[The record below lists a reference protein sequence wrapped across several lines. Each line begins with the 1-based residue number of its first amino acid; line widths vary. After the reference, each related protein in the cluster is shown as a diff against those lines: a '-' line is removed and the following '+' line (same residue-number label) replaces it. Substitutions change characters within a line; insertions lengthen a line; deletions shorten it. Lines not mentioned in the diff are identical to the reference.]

1 MSEISTKYGTFKS
14 EGKSSVMRDTVRKI
28 RIQIIDYNPYVF
40 IVGIFYKDSKG
51 VSSNTDDI
59 VQKQYEKRIE
69 LLDIIKELPKD
80 ELDIFIKT
88 CIESYRKFRK
98 NLQI

>member
-1 MSEISTKYGTFKS
+1 MF
-14 EGKSSVMRDTVRKI
+14 
-28 RIQIIDYNPYVF
+28 F

-51 VSSNTDDI
+51 ASSNTDDI

-98 NLQI
+98 NLTDIVYGDIISEIDSLRELVKKFFDDYSKKIGTGFGRR